1 MFDVLIMFL
10 GVGLIEFILFT
21 ILGSL
26 NLDICLLSQVREQ
39 FSHYF
44 FKKVFCPFL
53 TLLEPI

>member
-26 NLDICLLSQVREQ
+26 NLNVCLLSQVREQ

-53 TLLEPI
+53 TFLEPI